1 MPTNSRIDQE
11 VESSGIE
18 EYQQVLE
25 GLMQEDYRELIAAS
39 CVDSSECSSQDE
51 FDHVY
56 ACLLLMRA
64 AQEISRAL
72 DMQSDSSYEERKAG
86 VVGAAK
92 RIVVELLARDS
103 SGWLPDGAF
112 RAVCDRFIKW
122 GYDEPKNA
130 VEAFAQFAACFAETQ
145 IQLVHA
151 MSTMPEE
158 MIVPATAVKEASI
171 RLFAGIITPNS
182 YFKIDLPFNGYESM
196 MSVVN
201 AVNSEEG
208 GDDFEELA
216 SGFDMQL
223 TFLGAI
229 PEEML
234 PAFSRLISDPQI
246 QSWAN
251 EAAGAEFADDEATL
265 EDEVKKWN
273 ERTDSYMREKGFFC
287 DAARKD
293 GREPNDEDV
302 ENDSKL
308 LSMAIYFLQTRIFD
322 DNFVMSEEDARKAM
336 QTAVEKV
343 LENGAE

>member
-1 MPTNSRIDQE
+1 MPNKSRIDQE
-11 VESSGIE
+11 VDATGME

-25 GLMQEDYRELIAAS
+25 GLMQEDYREQVVAS
-39 CVDSSECSSQDE
+39 CLDSAERSSQGE
-51 FDHVY
+51 FDHAA
-56 ACLLLMRA
+56 ACFLLMHA

-72 DMQSDSSYEERKAG
+72 DMHSDSSYEERKAG
-86 VVGAAK
+86 VAGAAK
-92 RIVVELLARDS
+92 RIAAGLLARDA
-103 SGWLPDGAF
+103 SGWLPAGAC

-151 MSTMPEE
+151 MSMMPED
-158 MIVPATAVKEASI
+158 MIVPATAVKEASV
-171 RLFAGIITPNS
+171 RLFAGIITPSS
-182 YFKIDLPFNGYESM
+182 YFKIDRPFNGYESM

-201 AVNSEEG
+201 AVNSEGDG
-208 GDDFEELA
+208 GDFEELA
-216 SGFDMQL
+216 SGFEMKL

-287 DAARKD
+287 AEAKRE
-293 GREPNDEDV
+293 GRQPDEEDL

-322 DNFVMSEEDARKAM
+322 ENFVMSEEDARKAM
-336 QTAVEKV
+336 QTAVENVIEK
-343 LENGAE
+343 NAE